1 MPLSNHTYSAFSLY
15 RSEKAMILIAKGM
28 EHVPSTLT
36 TLKLLNRALKPSFCK
51 HRANRLAAT
60 FACSSLV
67 APVHVTF
74 PDDHIE
80 AVVYGFLSFIVIIC
94 RKQLK
99 IFK

>member
-15 RSEKAMILIAKGM
+15 RSEKAMIFIAKGM

-51 HRANRLAAT
+51 HRANRLAAI

-74 PDDHIE
+74 PEDHIE

-94 RKQLK
+94 TKQLK

>member
-1 MPLSNHTYSAFSLY
+1 LY
-15 RSEKAMILIAKGM
+15 RSEKGIILIAKGM

-60 FACSSLV
+60 LASSSLV
-67 APVHVTF
+67 APVHVIF

-80 AVVYGFLSFIVIIC
+80 AVVYGFLNFIVIIC
-94 RKQLK
+94 TKEVK
-99 IFK
+99 T

>member
-1 MPLSNHTYSAFSLY
+1 MPLCNHTYTAFSLY
-15 RSEKAMILIAKGM
+15 CSEKAMILIAKGM

-74 PDDHIE
+74 PDDHIQ

-94 RKQLK
+94 TKQLK
-99 IFK
+99 IVT